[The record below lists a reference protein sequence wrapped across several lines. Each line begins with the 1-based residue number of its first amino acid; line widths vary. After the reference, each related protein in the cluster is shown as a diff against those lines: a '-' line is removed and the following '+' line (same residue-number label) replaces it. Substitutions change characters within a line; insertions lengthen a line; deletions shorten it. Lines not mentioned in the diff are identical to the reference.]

1 MEPSNNYKQRI
12 NHFEVTQCTRT
23 RNKIQIK
30 KRLLDFNSFL
40 NSMGLALSPQ
50 ITIIIQKKNPLNE
63 ASHFKFRI
71 TKEESVEQP
80 SHEEKVLKTLGIV
93 DATYISDRKYKT
105 LRKELGL
112 GDSLPTLYQ
121 LKLMKS
127 TFKDFFELE
136 KNNFGYFLKYPLKKV
151 EFVLN
156 KIFNEKP
163 YLKETDTIVLKLCGD
178 GKSITR
184 SNIEINNIAFTV
196 INDKDRCKTSVGNYI
211 LGKY

>member
-1 MEPSNNYKQRI
+1 MELISYKQRQ
-12 NHFEVTQCTRT
+12 NYFEVTKCTRT

-40 NSMGLALSPQ
+40 NSMGLALNPQ
-50 ITIIIQKKNPLNE
+50 ATIIIQKKNPLNE
-63 ASHFKFRI
+63 ASDFKFKL
-71 TKEESVEQP
+71 TKEESIEEL
-80 SHEEKVLKTLGIV
+80 SHQNKVLKTLGII

-112 GDSLPTLYQ
+112 HDSLPALYQ
-121 LKLMKS
+121 LKLMQS

-151 EFVLN
+151 EFVLK
-156 KIFNEKP
+156 KILDEKP
-163 YLKETDTIVLKLCGD
+163 HLKETDKIILKLSGD

-184 SNIEINNIAFTV
+184 TNIEINNITFTV
-196 INDKDRCKTSVGNYI
+196 INDRDRCKTSVGNYL
-211 LGKY
+211 LGK